1 MMHRAGQGWVHDF
14 EVSCR
19 LVEDLLLASFVTK
32 SLKIL
37 SLLRI
42 ILLPMCKMHL
52 QRLPLAA
59 NLKSVTML
67 KR

>member
-32 SLKIL
+32 SL
-37 SLLRI
+37 LRI
-42 ILLPMCKMHL
+42 ILSS
-52 QRLPLAA
+52 
-59 NLKSVTML
+59 NV
-67 KR
+67 